1 MGIPTAE
8 QGVYD
13 RYNFISASGQMTGT
27 PPHSTAALYKEFH
40 NYARR
45 LVIRVHNCSVPTFL
59 SYDEGWVSDPTAAS
73 AADAETCM
81 KVLLTVYGNI
91 HLTPQLGG
99 HASDDGRYKEVEG
112 FVGMPLCSFLF

>member
-8 QGVYD
+8 QGVND

-27 PPHSTAALYKEFH
+27 PPHYTAALHKKFH

-45 LVIRVHNCSVPTFL
+45 LVIRVHNCSVLTF
-59 SYDEGWVSDPTAAS
+59 YHTMRGWISDPTAAS

-81 KVLLTVYGNI
+81 KFG
-91 HLTPQLGG
+91 
-99 HASDDGRYKEVEG
+99 
-112 FVGMPLCSFLF
+112 